1 MPRVSDEHLER
12 RRQQIVDAAQRCFAR
27 KGFHQTSMQD
37 VFAESEL
44 SAGAV
49 YRYFKSKDELVAALA
64 ASATGNVRELLAE
77 VIHRDPIPTPAEVM
91 TEVGGWVT
99 SQSGAEGRLRLAPQA
114 WSLALTNPKI
124 AASVEEILTGI
135 RGRWREYAERMREA
149 QWLDRDADLD
159 AVAAVLFAIVP
170 GFILQHLLVGDVDTD
185 DMARGLQALL
195 PVHAA
200 PDVPTPATDTG
211 PDQR

>member
-1 MPRVSDEHLER
+1 
-12 RRQQIVDAAQRCFAR
+12 
-27 KGFHQTSMQD
+27 MQD

-77 VIHRDPIPTPAEVM
+77 VIRREPTPTPAQVM
-91 TEVGGWVT
+91 AEIGRWIT
-99 SQSGAEGRLRLAPQA
+99 SQNGPEGRLRLAPQA
-114 WSLALTNPKI
+114 WSLALTNPETAI
-124 AASVEEILTGI
+124 MVEGIMTGI
-135 RGRWREYAERMREA
+135 RQRWREYAERMREA
-149 QWLDRDADLD
+149 GWLDRDADLD

-200 PDVPTPATDTG
+200 PDAPMPPTDTAG
-211 PDQR
+211 LDQR